1 MHKSLFLLVAITLV
15 LAACGTPAQST
26 EDVQARI
33 ETSVALTVAAR
44 DQIAESVAQ
53 TVAAQNPTPTLVPT
67 FTPISSIPT
76 VAPTLPPIIPTFT
89 PFATAVISG
98 GGGGGSTT
106 GFYSC
111 DIIRRRPFDNTEY
124 NRGDEFDIKWTII
137 NNGTKTLPA
146 GLDLKYFSGPKMTTA
161 TIVELP
167 ELKPDEQFSV
177 AFDATAPSQRGFQ
190 VMTWMVQGQL
200 CYPYTA
206 IVVK

>member
-26 EDVQARI
+26 EDVQAKI

-53 TVAAQNPTPTLVPT
+53 TVAAQNPTATYTPYFTLTSSPSVPPTL
-67 FTPISSIPT
+67 TPI
-76 VAPTLPPIIPTFT
+76 VPTFT
-89 PFATAVISG
+89 PFATAVASG

-106 GFYSC
+106 GYYSC

-167 ELKPDEQFSV
+167 EMKPNAQFNV
-177 AFDATAPSQRGFQ
+177 AFDATAPAQRGFQ
-190 VMTWMVQGQL
+190 VMTWMVQGKL

-206 IVVK
+206 IIVK